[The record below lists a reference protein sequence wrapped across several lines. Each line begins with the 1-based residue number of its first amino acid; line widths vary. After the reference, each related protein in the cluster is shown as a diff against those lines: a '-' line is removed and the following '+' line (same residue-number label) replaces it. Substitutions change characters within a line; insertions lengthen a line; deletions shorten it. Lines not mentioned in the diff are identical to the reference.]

1 MKEYLAPFFGN
12 NFFQNLLSP
21 YTVEENLLYVISLLL
36 KNEIDKLSS
45 ENDLDK
51 FLNNSRCGYLLNEL
65 RKKREVI
72 TYAKTVIF
80 GLIEKLENNSY
91 IALNLDIYYLENVM
105 EKLVEEK
112 SLTKTKIY
120 SKIFYFP
127 KILVENKNQKNLK

>member
-12 NFFQNLLSP
+12 NFFQ
-21 YTVEENLLYVISLLL
+21 NLLYVISLLL

-72 TYAKTVIF
+72 TYA
-80 GLIEKLENNSY
+80 
-91 IALNLDIYYLENVM
+91 
-105 EKLVEEK
+105 
-112 SLTKTKIY
+112 
-120 SKIFYFP
+120 
-127 KILVENKNQKNLK
+127 

>member
-21 YTVEENLLYVISLLL
+21 YTIEENLLYVISLLL

-45 ENDLDK
+45 ENDLDI

-72 TYAKTVIF
+72 TYAKMVVF

-105 EKLVEEK
+105 E
-112 SLTKTKIY
+112 
-120 SKIFYFP
+120 
-127 KILVENKNQKNLK
+127 N

>member
-1 MKEYLAPFFGN
+1 MVD
-12 NFFQNLLSP
+12 
-21 YTVEENLLYVISLLL
+21 T
-36 KNEIDKLSS
+36 LSS

-112 SLTKTKIY
+112 SL
-120 SKIFYFP
+120 FCLF
-127 KILVENKNQKNLK
+127 

>member
-51 FLNNSRCGYLLNEL
+51 FLNNSRCGYLLN
-65 RKKREVI
+65 
-72 TYAKTVIF
+72 
-80 GLIEKLENNSY
+80 NSY

-105 EKLVEEK
+105 E
-112 SLTKTKIY
+112 
-120 SKIFYFP
+120 
-127 KILVENKNQKNLK
+127 

>member
-72 TYAKTVIF
+72 
-80 GLIEKLENNSY
+80 
-91 IALNLDIYYLENVM
+91 
-105 EKLVEEK
+105 
-112 SLTKTKIY
+112 
-120 SKIFYFP
+120 
-127 KILVENKNQKNLK
+127 ILVFFFQNKFINIYIYFYEIII